1 MFLYYLGFAMVSNI
15 RQMKVLADEED
26 GSGLID
32 IGQMRGR
39 RKLIAFQIPSWMRL
53 LHQTVQEWLTLL
65 PEVCPRFRPFCLPIL
80 LFELTS
86 SQRHH
91 QLSEMIGLLYLTCA
105 NLF

>member
-80 LFELTS
+80 LFELTVKYLN
-86 SQRHH
+86 RRFP
-91 QLSEMIGLLYLTCA
+91 LFLDLLQA
-105 NLF
+105 Q